1 MEILW
6 LALIA
11 TPVCACMAWWFWAKQ
26 DRSASF
32 KLRRRLTLMG
42 LLAASIN
49 ALIYYSWL
57 FYRLAI
63 GSNPLVWRLKDIGC
77 NLGASMALLALA
89 GAIFGK
95 GAARIPV
102 ALCALL
108 GLMNWIPVAI
118 L

>member
-6 LALIA
+6 LGLIG
-11 TPVCACMAWWFWAKQ
+11 TPVCACLAWWLWAKR
-26 DRSASF
+26 DSSASF
-32 KLRRRLTLMG
+32 TLRTRLTLMG
-42 LLAASIN
+42 LLTASIN

-63 GSNPLVWRLKDIGC
+63 GSNPLVWRLKDIGG
-77 NLGASMALLALA
+77 NLGVSLALLALA

-95 GAARIPV
+95 GAARIPI